1 MNTLFSACLDGKRPD
16 NNGNGNRLSS
26 EGSGLWT
33 GRGQAVPTET
43 GTW

>member
-1 MNTLFSACLDGKRPD
+1 MKMLFSVCLDGKRPYND
-16 NNGNGNRLSS
+16 RNGGRLSS

-43 GTW
+43 GR